1 MKKLLVLCVMLSLW
15 MFGCGNETSGTLSVS
30 SPSAL
35 NGVVTAKATFTPSSG
50 SAIPGQPI
58 NFRWYTVGVTSQ
70 TQSPEQATS
79 GHTDNTGTVTSQL
92 TLPPARTES
101 FIVYVIASTGDLTN
115 IEGWQSVVVVP

>member
-1 MKKLLVLCVMLSLW
+1 MKKLLVLCVMLSTLI
-15 MFGCGNETSGTLSVS
+15 FGCGNETAGTLSVTA
-30 SPSAL
+30 PAAD
-35 NGVVTAKATFTPSSG
+35 NGVVTARATFTPSGG
-50 SAIPGQPI
+50 SVIPGQPI

-115 IEGWQSVVVVP
+115 IEGWQSVLVVP